1 MLERIRIINKVFGH
15 ILNLVVTAHVEL
27 IEESLEQRLCFIV

>member
-15 ILNLVVTAHVEL
+15 ILNLVVTALVEL
-27 IEESLEQRLCFIV
+27 VEERLKQRLSFLV